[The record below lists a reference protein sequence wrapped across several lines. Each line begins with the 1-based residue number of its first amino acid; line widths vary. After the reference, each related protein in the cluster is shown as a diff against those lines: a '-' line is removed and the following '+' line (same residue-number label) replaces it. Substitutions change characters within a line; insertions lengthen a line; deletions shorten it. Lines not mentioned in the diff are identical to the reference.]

1 EEFVVAYS
9 WSGARAGPVPQVSVI
24 QDFPWITAQI
34 LRERPV
40 AFSRPDE
47 LPPEAA
53 RDAETFRG
61 RGIVSNLAVP
71 MVAGGRIL
79 GTLAFVTL
87 RAERAWPDDLV
98 QRLPLI
104 GEVFANALAQ
114 KEAEDAV
121 RESEL
126 MKTAILASVTSNVAV
141 LDREGRIVTVNDG
154 WARFDRENGG
164 APEAGV
170 GASYLDACRRAAV
183 EGTPH
188 A

>member
-87 RAERAWPDDLV
+87 AAERTWPDDLV
-98 QRLPLI
+98 QRLRLV
-104 GEVFANALAQ
+104 G
-114 KEAEDAV
+114 
-121 RESEL
+121 
-126 MKTAILASVTSNVAV
+126 
-141 LDREGRIVTVNDG
+141 G
-154 WARFDRENGG
+154 GG
-164 APEAGV
+164 APGRVAQRAEGGV
-170 GASYLDACRRAAV
+170 R
-183 EGTPH
+183 
-188 A
+188 